1 MQASLVKKLLFIPA
15 LAAGIAI
22 MLLLV
27 KNRADPERLEYE
39 ETITAVRT
47 IAVPSLTVVPIFSGN
62 GNVEPS
68 QVWNGIAQVAG
79 KVIAVDPS
87 FKRGAIVPAGQF
99 LMQIDP
105 TDYELAIAQV
115 ETNIEATE
123 AQLAEIE
130 IQEKNSSVSL
140 KIELESLEISRA
152 ELARKQNLV
161 SRGAVSSSEFEKE
174 QRNVLAQR
182 QSVQALD
189 NTINL
194 YPAERRRLRADLAR
208 LNAQLAGA
216 RHDLERTRI
225 TLPFTAR
232 ISEAVVEQ
240 FQFVRQGDRLGTAD
254 GIAKA
259 EIEVQVP
266 LWRIAALI
274 RSEGVSDISELRT
287 NDIGKRLGLTARVY
301 LQRDRL
307 FAEWEGRV
315 ARFSDSLDPQTRT
328 LGAIVEVDQ
337 PYAGVQP
344 GVRPPLV
351 KGFFV
356 DVDLQGRP
364 RPKTL
369 VIPSSALHGEQLYV
383 VDSENRLEFRSI
395 TTGIAGASYYSVTAG
410 VEAGE
415 RIVVSDLIPAIE
427 GMLLESVDDPE
438 TASRLADAAGARSAD
453 IP

>member
-1 MQASLVKKLLFIPA
+1 MPSP
-15 LAAGIAI
+15 
-22 MLLLV
+22 
-27 KNRADPERLEYE
+27 
-39 ETITAVRT
+39 
-47 IAVPSLTVVPIFSGN
+47 VP
-62 GNVEPS
+62 
-68 QVWNGIAQVAG
+68 
-79 KVIAVDPS
+79 
-87 FKRGAIVPAGQF
+87 
-99 LMQIDP
+99 
-105 TDYELAIAQV
+105 
-115 ETNIEATE
+115 
-123 AQLAEIE
+123 
-130 IQEKNSSVSL
+130 
-140 KIELESLEISRA
+140 
-152 ELARKQNLV
+152 
-161 SRGAVSSSEFEKE
+161 EFEKE

-194 YPAERRRLRADLAR
+194 YPSERRRLRAELAR
-208 LNAQLAGA
+208 LNAKLTGA

-232 ISEAVVEQ
+232 ISEAGVEL

-274 RSEGVSDISELRT
+274 RSEGVSDISELRS
-287 NDIGKRLGLTARVY
+287 NDIGNRLGLTARVY
-301 LQRDRL
+301 LQRDSL
-307 FAEWEGRV
+307 FAEWQGRV

-364 RPKTL
+364 RPEYPGDPQLPRCTREHVLCSRFGKQARNTEHYDGA
-369 VIPSSALHGEQLYV
+369 SSALRTILLPQGLKP
-383 VDSENRLEFRSI
+383 
-395 TTGIAGASYYSVTAG
+395 
-410 VEAGE
+410 GE
-415 RIVVSDLIPAIE
+415 RIVVSDLVPAIE
-427 GMLLESVDDPE
+427 RHAPGCD
-438 TASRLADAAGARSAD
+438 RRS
-453 IP
+453 